1 MLNTVS
7 KAIIILLLAPMVA
20 WAKPNGGAM
29 HPCGAEGLHHM
40 PRPGFT
46 QDELPPYLADLTL
59 SEQQK
64 ATIKQIVNA
73 KGEAMKTKMDEAFK
87 LKMQIHNFPFSMDY
101 SEDKVKAL
109 IAQATQSMAQAQ
121 LEKAQIDNAVY
132 QVLTEE
138 QREQLKTK
146 MADFPHPPKG

>member
-7 KAIIILLLAPMVA
+7 KAMAILLLTPMVA
-20 WAKPNGGAM
+20 LAKPNGSGM
-29 HPCGAEGLHHM
+29 PPCGAEDMHHL

-46 QDELPPYLADLTL
+46 QNELPPYLADLAL

-64 ATIKQIVNA
+64 TTIKQIVSA
-73 KGEAMKTKMDEAFK
+73 KGEAMKAKMDEAFK

-146 MADFPHPPKG
+146 MADFAHSPRG